1 MELSMFN
8 LKGKTAL
15 VTGSGQGIGH
25 ATAVL
30 LARQGAKVIINWNS
44 NDAKAAV
51 TAEEIKAVGG
61 QYLCWK
67 YDISLPSVREDFEK
81 FMVENG
87 LSVDI
92 LVLNASV
99 QIRNEWENITPE
111 EFDEQMHTNFR
122 ASLQLIQA
130 CVPGMRSKKWGRIVT
145 VGSVQ
150 QSRPNTAMAVYAAT
164 KAAQNNL
171 CMTLCGQLA
180 GNGITINNIAPG
192 AIETVRNEKVL
203 ADPAY
208 RKMIED
214 SIPVGFVGQSEDIAP
229 TVLLLVSEEGRY
241 ITGAD
246 IPIDGGMSIPFT
258 KGK

>member
-1 MELSMFN
+1 MFDLS
-8 LKGKTAL
+8 GKTAL
-15 VTGSGQGIGH
+15 VTGSGQGIGR

-30 LARQGAKVIINWNS
+30 LARQGARVIINWNS
-44 NDAKAAV
+44 NDSKAAV
-51 TAEEIKAVGG
+51 TAEAIKAAGG
-61 QYLCWK
+61 EYLCWK

-81 FMVENG
+81 FLADNG
-87 LSVDI
+87 IGVDI

-99 QIRNEWENITPE
+99 QIRNEWENISPE
-111 EFDEQMHTNFR
+111 EFDRQMHTNFR

-130 CVPGMRSKKWGRIVT
+130 CVPGMRKRRWGRIIT

-171 CMTLCGQLA
+171 CLTLCGQLA
-180 GNGITINNIAPG
+180 GDGITINNIAPG
-192 AIETVRNEKVL
+192 AVETARNEKVL
-203 ADPAY
+203 ADPEY
-208 RKMIED
+208 RKMIEA

-229 TVLLLVSEEGRY
+229 TILLLASKEGRY

>member
-1 MELSMFN
+1 MELEFN
-8 LKGKTAL
+8 LRGKIAL
-15 VTGSGQGIGH
+15 VTGSGQGIGR

-30 LARQGAKVIINWNS
+30 LAKHGAKVIVNWNS
-44 NDAKAAV
+44 NDAKAAI
-51 TAEEIKAVGG
+51 TMDAIKAVGG
-61 QYLCWK
+61 ECIAWK
-67 YDISLPSVREDFEK
+67 YDISQDSLKQDFEA
-81 FMVENG
+81 FMKDNG
-87 LSVDI
+87 ITVDI

-99 QIRNEWENITPE
+99 QIRNEWENITCE
-111 EFDEQMHTNFR
+111 EFDKQMHTNFR

-130 CVPGMRSKKWGRIVT
+130 CVPGMREKKWGRIVT

-180 GNGITINNIAPG
+180 GDGITINNIAPG

-203 ADPAY
+203 ADPDY
-208 RKMIED
+208 RKMIEN

-229 TVLLLVSEEGRY
+229 TVLLLVSDEGRY

>member
-1 MELSMFN
+1 MELFN
-8 LKGKTAL
+8 LKGRTAL
-15 VTGSGQGIGH
+15 VTGSGQGIGR

-30 LARQGAKVIINWNS
+30 LARQGARVIINWNS
-44 NDAKAAV
+44 NDVKAAI
-51 TAEEIKAVGG
+51 TMDEIKAVGG
-61 QYLCWK
+61 EYLCWK
-67 YDISLPSVREDFEK
+67 YDISRPTVKEDFEAWMK
-81 FMVENG
+81 ENG
-87 LSVDI
+87 LTVDI

-99 QIRNEWENITPE
+99 QIRNDWEKITPE
-111 EFDEQMHTNFR
+111 EFDKQMHTNFR

-130 CVPGMRSKKWGRIVT
+130 CVPGMREKKWGRIVT

-180 GNGITINNIAPG
+180 LDGITINNIAPG
-192 AIETVRNEKVL
+192 AVETVRNEKVL
-203 ADPAY
+203 ADPDY
-208 RKMIED
+208 RKMIEN

>member
-87 LSVDI
+87 L
-92 LVLNASV
+92 
-99 QIRNEWENITPE
+99 
-111 EFDEQMHTNFR
+111 
-122 ASLQLIQA
+122 
-130 CVPGMRSKKWGRIVT
+130 
-145 VGSVQ
+145 
-150 QSRPNTAMAVYAAT
+150 AT
-164 KAAQNNL
+164 
-171 CMTLCGQLA
+171 
-180 GNGITINNIAPG
+180 GN
-192 AIETVRNEKVL
+192 K
-203 ADPAY
+203 
-208 RKMIED
+208 
-214 SIPVGFVGQSEDIAP
+214 
-229 TVLLLVSEEGRY
+229 
-241 ITGAD
+241 
-246 IPIDGGMSIPFT
+246 
-258 KGK
+258 

>member
-1 MELSMFN
+1 MFN
-8 LKGKTAL
+8 LKGHTAL
-15 VTGSGQGIGH
+15 VTGSGQGIGR
-25 ATAVL
+25 ATAIL
-30 LARQGAKVIINWNS
+30 LAKQGAKVIVNWNS

-51 TAEEIKAVGG
+51 TMEAIQAVGG
-61 QYLCWK
+61 ECIPWK
-67 YDISLPSVREDFEK
+67 YDISSTGVRKDFES
-81 FMVENG
+81 FMTENG
-87 LSVDI
+87 LDVDI

-99 QIRNEWENITPE
+99 QIRNNWEQITPD
-111 EFDEQMHTNFR
+111 EFDTQMYTNFR
-122 ASLQLIQA
+122 ASLMLIQA
-130 CVPGMRSKKWGRIVT
+130 CVPGMRRKGWGRIVT

-180 GNGITINNIAPG
+180 GDGITINNIAPG
-192 AIETVRNEKVL
+192 AVETIRNEKVL

-229 TVLLLVSEEGRY
+229 TILLLCSDEGRY

>member
-1 MELSMFN
+1 MFD

-15 VTGSGQGIGH
+15 VTGSGQGIGR
-25 ATAVL
+25 AAALL
-30 LARQGAKVIINWNS
+30 LARQGARVIVNWRS
-44 NDAKAAV
+44 SDDKAAK
-51 TAEEIKAVGG
+51 TFAELDAIGAGYVK
-61 QYLCWK
+61 WK
-67 YDISLPSVREDFEK
+67 YDLSSDTLREDWEAFSEK
-81 FMVENG
+81 NG
-87 LSVDI
+87 ITVDI

-99 QIRNEWENITPE
+99 QFRADWEHITPE
-111 EFDEQMHTNFR
+111 EFDAQMHTNFR
-122 ASLQLIQA
+122 ASLMLIQA
-130 CVPGMRSKKWGRIVT
+130 CVPGMRAKRWGRIVT

-171 CMTLCGQLA
+171 VMTLCGQLA
-180 GNGITINNIAPG
+180 GDGITINNIAPG

-208 RKMIED
+208 RAQIEA
-214 SIPVGFVGQSEDIAP
+214 SIPVGFVGQPSDISP
-229 TVLLLVSEEGRY
+229 LILLLCSEEGRY

>member
-1 MELSMFN
+1 MELFN
-8 LKGKTAL
+8 LKGRTAL
-15 VTGSGQGIGH
+15 VTGSGQGIGR

-30 LARQGAKVIINWNS
+30 LARQGARVIINWNS
-44 NDAKAAV
+44 NDVKAAI
-51 TAEEIKAVGG
+51 TMDEIKAVGG
-61 QYLCWK
+61 EYLCWK
-67 YDISLPSVREDFEK
+67 YDISRPTVKEDFEAWMK
-81 FMVENG
+81 ENG
-87 LSVDI
+87 LTVDI

-99 QIRNEWENITPE
+99 QIRNDWEKITPE
-111 EFDEQMHTNFR
+111 EFDKQMHTNFR

-130 CVPGMRSKKWGRIVT
+130 CVPRMREKKWGRIVT

-180 GNGITINNIAPG
+180 GDGITINNIAPG
-192 AIETVRNEKVL
+192 AVETVRNEKVL
-203 ADPAY
+203 ADPDY
-208 RKMIED
+208 RKMIEN

>member
-1 MELSMFN
+1 MFDLS
-8 LKGKTAL
+8 GKTAL
-15 VTGSGQGIGH
+15 ITGSGQGIGR

-30 LARQGAKVIINWNS
+30 LAKQGAKVIINWNS

-51 TAEEIKAVGG
+51 TMEAVKEAGG
-61 QYLCWK
+61 EYLAWK
-67 YDISLPSVREDFEK
+67 YDISRPSLREDFEK
-81 FMVENG
+81 FMADNDIT
-87 LSVDI
+87 VDI

-99 QIRNEWENITPE
+99 QVRNEWEKITPE
-111 EFDEQMHTNFR
+111 EFDMQMHTNFR

-130 CVPGMRSKKWGRIVT
+130 CVPGMRAKKWGRIVT

-180 GNGITINNIAPG
+180 GDGITINNIAPG
-192 AIETVRNEKVL
+192 AVETVRNEVVL
-203 ADPAY
+203 SDPDY
-208 RKMIED
+208 RKMIENA
-214 SIPVGFVGQSEDIAP
+214 IPVGFVGQSEDIAP
-229 TVLLLVSEEGRY
+229 TILLLVSEEGRY